1 MRSRRDE
8 GPRVVPFRA
17 APRPLA
23 APAAR
28 GRDEGPRAVPFRG
41 RGRGAPRRR
50 ARAAWAAPLK
60 VWWRGWRSGTP
71 RRRPR
76 GAWAAPAALAL
87 ACGGSADVVGG
98 GAGGEGEAPPVVE
111 TRWSGRSELFMEYPP
126 LVAGETSRFAIHF
139 TDLATF
145 EPLRAGRAEVRLAG
159 AREETFAVAAP
170 GRPGIFGV
178 DVTPSRAGRYRL
190 SVALDAPGLADRHDL
205 GEVAVAASPAA
216 PGAEA
221 AAEDDGGSIPFLK
234 EQQWTLDFA
243 TAPAARRR
251 IAGSLVIAAEIA
263 PRTGG
268 RADVTTPVA
277 GRLANDLP
285 ARPVGSRVARG
296 APLAEVVPRSGH
308 GEDRPALELA
318 VAEAR
323 NALELERAERSRVE
337 RLVSAGALPAR
348 RRLEARVAEQT
359 AGARVAAAEAHLA
372 QLDATRAGE
381 GEGGRDTRF
390 VLRAPIGGV
399 VAASDATPG
408 AGVEA
413 GTRLFRLVALDRVH
427 VVGALP
433 EAALARIGEPAGA
446 ELDVPGFD
454 APIALDRLIA
464 VGRVL
469 DPAARTVPIIYE
481 LRNPDRRLAVGQAVS
496 LRIFASAAAEAVTL
510 PESAV
515 VDDGGQPVVFVQVGG
530 ESFERRPVRLG
541 NRAAGQVQIAGDVAP
556 GERVVVRGA
565 PFIRLAALSPRVP
578 AHGHTH

>member
-1 MRSRRDE
+1 MKYPPDE
-8 GPRVVPFRA
+8 GPRVA
-17 APRPLA
+17 
-23 APAAR
+23 
-28 GRDEGPRAVPFRG
+28 PFRG
-41 RGRGAPRRR
+41 RGRA
-50 ARAAWAAPLK
+50 
-60 VWWRGWRSGTP
+60 
-71 RRRPR
+71 
-76 GAWAAPAALAL
+76 AWAAPAALAL
-87 ACGGSADVVGG
+87 ACGGGDAGG
-98 GAGGEGEAPPVVE
+98 GAGAGDAVEAPPVVE

-139 TDLATF
+139 TDLDTF

-190 SVALDAPGLADRHDL
+190 SVVLAAPGLADRHDL

-216 PGAEA
+216 PGGEAAEA
-221 AAEDDGGSIPFLK
+221 AEVGGASIPFLK

-251 IAGSLVIAAEIA
+251 IAESLVIAAEIT

-296 APLAEVVPRSGH
+296 EPLAEVIPRSGH

-323 NALELERAERSRVE
+323 NGLELERAERSRVE
-337 RLVSAGALPAR
+337 RLVAAGALPAR
-348 RRLEARVAEQT
+348 RRLETRVAEQT
-359 AGARVAAAEAHLA
+359 AEARVAAAEAHLA
-372 QLDATRAGE
+372 QLDATRTGE

-433 EAALARIGEPAGA
+433 EAALARIGALAGA

-469 DPAARTVPIIYE
+469 EPAARTVPIIYE
-481 LRNPDRRLAVGQAVS
+481 LRSPDRRLAVGQAVS

-515 VDDGGQPVVFVQVGG
+515 VDDGGRPVVFVQVGG